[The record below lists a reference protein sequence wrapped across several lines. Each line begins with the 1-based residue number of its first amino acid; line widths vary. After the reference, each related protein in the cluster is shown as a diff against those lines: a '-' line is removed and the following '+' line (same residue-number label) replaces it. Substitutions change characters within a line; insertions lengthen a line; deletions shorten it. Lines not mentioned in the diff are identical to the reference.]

1 MPSSIVGTDTGGTFT
16 DFVMMEAD
24 RLIVHKTPSTPAELS
39 RAVAIGL
46 EELPLSPDTVVAHGS
61 TVATNALLERKGAWT
76 ALVTTAGF
84 EDVLQIGRQARHGL
98 YDLQYQAPE
107 PLAPPDLR
115 LGVLERV
122 DAAGNVLRDLSAE
135 EVRRVVARLRALE
148 VDAIAVALLFSFLR
162 PEHEERLR
170 LAFEQMEPRPFISLS
185 SAVLPEFRE
194 YERTSTVT
202 VNSYVGPLVSRYL
215 GRMEELVQRP
225 LRVMQSSGGGITAA
239 LARRQPVRTI
249 LSGPAGGVIGAT
261 YVAGA
266 AGFAQV
272 ITLDM
277 GGTSTDVALCPGR
290 VQTTTSSS
298 VGACPISVPMIDI
311 QTVGAGGGSLVR
323 IDAGGAL
330 LVGPESAGASPG
342 PACYGV
348 GDQATVTDANL
359 LLGRMDPAHF
369 LGGRMALDRER
380 AGAAM
385 DRVATSM
392 GVSREEASMGVVR
405 VANAVVERA
414 LRTVSLERG
423 HDPRDF
429 TLVAFGGAGPQHAC
443 ELAAA
448 LAIPRVLVPQYPGVL
463 SAMGVAVADVVK
475 DYSRTVMVRDEAGM
489 AQMEAAFQALESQ
502 GKAEMAEE
510 GFPAEDLQLRRW
522 LDVRYRGQSFELSVD
537 WPNEGRGALQE
548 IAGAF
553 HAVHERRFGYKDEAA
568 PVEVVSVRLSVV
580 APTARPPLAR
590 EEPTPGEAPWI
601 DERPIWFEGGP
612 QPTKLFD
619 REALRPGHWF
629 RGPGLVFQMDATT
642 VAPPGWLAEV
652 DAYRNLVLSPVADHA
667 SDRP

>member
-1 MPSSIVGTDTGGTFT
+1 MPGSIVGTDTGGTFT
-16 DFVMMEAD
+16 DFVLMEAD
-24 RLIVHKTPSTPAELS
+24 RLVVYKVPSTPAELS
-39 RAVAIGL
+39 RAVATGL
-46 EELPLSPDTVVAHGS
+46 EALPLSPDTVVAHGS
-61 TVATNALLERKGAWT
+61 TVATNALLERKGART

-84 EDVLQIGRQARHGL
+84 EDVLQIGRQARRGL
-98 YDLQYQAPE
+98 YDLQYEPPE
-107 PLAPPDLR
+107 PLVPSGLR

-122 DAAGNVLRDLSAE
+122 DAAGNVLREVSAE
-135 EVRRVVARLRALE
+135 EVRRLVARLKVLE
-148 VDAIAVALLFSFLR
+148 VEAVAVALLFSFLY
-162 PEHEERLR
+162 PEHEEQLR
-170 LAFEQMEPRPFISLS
+170 LALEQMEPQPFISLS
-185 SAVLPEFRE
+185 SEVLPEFRE
-194 YERTSTVT
+194 YERSSTVT
-202 VNSYVGPLVSRYL
+202 ANSYVGPLVSRYL

-261 YVAGA
+261 YAAGA

-298 VGACPISVPMIDI
+298 VGASPVSVPMIDI

-359 LLGRMDPAHF
+359 LLGRMAPTHF
-369 LGGRMALDRER
+369 LGGRMALDAER
-380 AGAAM
+380 AGVAM
-385 DRVATSM
+385 DRVAISM
-392 GVSREEASMGVVR
+392 GGTREEASMGVVR

-414 LRTVSLERG
+414 LRTVSLEQG

-448 LAIPRVLVPQYPGVL
+448 LGIPRVLVPLYPGVL
-463 SAMGVAVADVVK
+463 SALGVAVADVVK

-502 GKAEMAEE
+502 GRAEMAEE
-510 GFPAEDLQLRRW
+510 GFPREELHLRRW
-522 LDVRYRGQSFELSVD
+522 LDVRYRGQSFELPVD
-537 WPNEGRGALQE
+537 WPEEKVVVLGN
-548 IAGAF
+548 IASAF
-553 HAVHERRFGYKDEAA
+553 HTAHERRFGYKDERA
-568 PVEVVSVRLSVV
+568 PVEVVNVRLSAV
-580 APTARPPLAR
+580 APTARPPLTR
-590 EEPTPGEAPWI
+590 EEAAPGEAPWTE
-601 DERPIWFEGGP
+601 ERPIWFEEGP
-612 QPTKLFD
+612 QATRLFD

-642 VAPPGWLAEV
+642 VVPPGWLAEV
-652 DAYRNLVLSPVADHA
+652 DPYRNLVLSPETDH
-667 SDRP
+667 DG

>member
-39 RAVAIGL
+39 RAVATGL

-61 TVATNALLERKGAWT
+61 TVATNALLERKGART

-98 YDLQYQAPE
+98 YELQYRAPE

-122 DAAGNVLRDLSAE
+122 DAAGNILRDISAE
-135 EVRRVVARLRALE
+135 EVQRLVARLRALE
-148 VDAIAVALLFSFLR
+148 VEAIAVALLFSFLR

-170 LAFEQMEPRPFISLS
+170 LAFGQLEPQPFISLS
-185 SAVLPEFRE
+185 SEVLPEFRE

-215 GRMEELVQRP
+215 GRMEELVRRP
-225 LRVMQSSGGGITAA
+225 LRVMQSSGGSITAA

-290 VQTTTSSS
+290 VQTTTNSS
-298 VGACPISVPMIDI
+298 VGAIPISVPMIDI

-359 LLGRMDPAHF
+359 LLGRMEPAHF
-369 LGGRMALDRER
+369 LGGRMALDKER

-385 DRVATSM
+385 DRVATAM
-392 GVSREEASMGVVR
+392 GVSREEASLGVVR

-443 ELAAA
+443 ELADA
-448 LAIPRVLVPQYPGVL
+448 LAIPRVLVPLYPGVL
-463 SAMGVAVADVVK
+463 SALGVAVADVVK
-475 DYSRTVMVRDEAGM
+475 DYSRTVMVRDEEGM

-502 GKAEMAEE
+502 GKTEMAEE
-510 GFPAEDLQLRRW
+510 GFPEEELQLRRW
-522 LDVRYRGQSFELSVD
+522 LDVRYRGQSFELPVD
-537 WPNEGRGALQE
+537 WPSEQRVALRK

-553 HAVHERRFGYKDEAA
+553 HAVHERRFGHKDESA
-568 PVEVVSVRLSVV
+568 PVEVVSVRLSVS
-580 APTARPPLAR
+580 ALTARPTLAQ
-590 EEPTPGEAPWI
+590 EEPIPGEALST

-612 QPTKLFD
+612 QLTRLFD

-629 RGPGLVFQMDATT
+629 LGPGLVFQMDATT
-642 VAPPGWLAEV
+642 VVAPGWLAEV
-652 DAYRNLVLSPVADHA
+652 DPFRNLALSPVADH
-667 SDRP
+667 DG